1 MDTLE
6 LYREPGTKDY
16 RWRYTAS
23 NGEILADSGEGYRRK
38 RTALKGA
45 GRALGLVA
53 DPGSDAPIV
62 VGATYKHPDGRTVQ
76 VVETLTTP

>member
-6 LYREPGTKDY
+6 LYREQGGDY
-16 RWRYTAS
+16 RWRYVAS
-23 NGEILADSGEGYRRK
+23 NGDTLADSGEGYRRK
-38 RTALKGA
+38 RAALKGA

-62 VGATYKHPDGRTVQ
+62 VGATYQHPDGRSVK
-76 VVETLTTP
+76 VIETT